1 MNKYRFETS
10 ARISR
15 KSLFLIVI
23 LKPVL
28 SLFYFVISRVSR
40 LLKKP
45 VLWQAKTFWG
55 QNIEGIMTDPNFSFI
70 YLFGFSDEC
79 LTQMIM
85 KYLKPGMTFMDI
97 GAHIGYETLLS
108 SKIVGSEGKVFS
120 FEPTPSTYNLL
131 YKNTR
136 QLKNV
141 IINNM
146 AVWSKSSMLKL
157 FDFGL
162 SYSGLNSFFKPRVSK
177 KISLGLKP
185 ESINVPAVSI
195 DEYSDL
201 YNIKPDFVK
210 IDAESAEYDILVGMV
225 KKVLPLKPIIIIEI
239 GDIPSEVGKTKKC
252 IKFLKNFGYKVL
264 EYSEGAIQEHNIRN
278 DYLGVYDNLLFLP
291 IK

>member
-1 MNKYRFETS
+1 MNKSKFLTAAKTS
-10 ARISR
+10 
-15 KSLFLIVI
+15 K
-23 LKPVL
+23 KPLLVQVL
-28 SLFYFVISRVSR
+28 LNSITSFIFFVISRSSR
-40 LLKKP
+40 LLNIPINGK
-45 VLWQAKTFWG
+45 AKTFWG

-70 YLFGFSDEC
+70 YLFGFSDEG

-108 SKIVGSEGKVFS
+108 SKIVGSEGKIFS

-195 DEYSDL
+195 DEYLDL
-201 YNIKPDFVK
+201 YNIKPDFIK
-210 IDAESAEYDILVGMV
+210 IDAESAEYDILVGMAKTV
-225 KKVLPLKPIIIIEI
+225 KEIKPIIVLEI
-239 GDIPSEVGKTKKC
+239 GDMPNESSKTLKC
-252 IKFLKNFGYKVL
+252 INFLKGMGYEVFEYFGGK
-264 EYSEGAIQEHNIRN
+264 IRKHNIRDN
-278 DYLGVYDNLLFLP
+278 YLGVYDNLLFLP
-291 IK
+291 K